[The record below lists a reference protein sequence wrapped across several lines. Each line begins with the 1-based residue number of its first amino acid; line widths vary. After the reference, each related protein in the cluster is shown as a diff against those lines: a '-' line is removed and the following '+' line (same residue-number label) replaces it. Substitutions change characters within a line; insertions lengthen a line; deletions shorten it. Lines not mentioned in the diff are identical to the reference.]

1 MFFKR
6 IAAAI
11 AGLCL
16 VCGTAYAAPEAA
28 VSPSET
34 PEAVGATGDGVI
46 ILELGPMQGGPAS
59 AEEAAAMQLLLLQLL
74 LMQSQMQMESGG
86 GEMQMIAP
94 KQSTG
99 VGI

>member
-28 VSPSET
+28 VSPNET

-74 LMQSQMQMESGG
+74 LMQSQMESGG